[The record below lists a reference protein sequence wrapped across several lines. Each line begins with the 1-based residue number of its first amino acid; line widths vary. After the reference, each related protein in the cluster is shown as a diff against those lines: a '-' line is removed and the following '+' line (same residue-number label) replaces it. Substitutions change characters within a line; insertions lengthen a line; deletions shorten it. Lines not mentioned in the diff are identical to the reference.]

1 VPHEQDLTEALASEW
16 SETLRRAG
24 EVRVTFDTDEE
35 RDLYRSAGRKA
46 GRLLKRRVRTVVNGR
61 RVLIVL
67 DDWMDNPLQARVE
80 DNRARKAL
88 DLAFSEDATQPP
100 PVPSRPVLRSV
111 PLPHDNSA
119 D

>member
-1 VPHEQDLTEALASEW
+1 MPHEQDLTEALASEW

-80 DNRARKAL
+80 ANRSRKAI
-88 DLAFSEDATQPP
+88 DQAFAADDSQPP
-100 PVPSRPVLRSV
+100 PMPARPVLRVV
-111 PLPHDNSA
+111 PSPGDDSA